1 MAEQAQFYK
10 HSIGLENLGI
20 DYHFNQYG
28 LSVEIES
35 WAQAFRAAGFERVDR
50 EVAEKLLPFDDPNEL
65 QHANTY
71 NDTTIIAN
79 DINYG
84 LNEIPRMGASEADRP
99 ELRGGTLLVFKE
111 HKGGDIRGSYTKSK
125 YMVAPEPED
134 EIQYDLI
141 RVLSPEINFGIETP
155 DGEEVAGRVTA
166 HGYTEFEMNDLGLD
180 DTDVQEL
187 MEMTGQQKSA
197 SVNLAQVI

>member
-1 MAEQAQFYK
+1 MAGQAQFYK

-65 QHANTY
+65 QDANTY

-84 LNEIPRMGASEADRP
+84 LN
-99 ELRGGTLLVFKE
+99 
-111 HKGGDIRGSYTKSK
+111 
-125 YMVAPEPED
+125 
-134 EIQYDLI
+134 
-141 RVLSPEINFGIETP
+141 
-155 DGEEVAGRVTA
+155 
-166 HGYTEFEMNDLGLD
+166 
-180 DTDVQEL
+180 
-187 MEMTGQQKSA
+187 
-197 SVNLAQVI
+197 